1 MKTVILTLVFTA
13 IVAVN
18 SFASSINPK
27 SNIKDV
33 LNKEITYPEFA
44 KEQKLEG
51 VVMVSFSINESGLI
65 NIDLTNASNED
76 LKKYVIEKLK
86 KLIFKD
92 SNDIEIKS
100 KYNMKFEF
108 KFQ

>member
-18 SFASSINPK
+18 SWASNFNPK
-27 SNIKDV
+27 GDIKNV
-33 LNKEITYPEFA
+33 INKEITYPEFA

-51 VVMVSFSINESGLI
+51 VVMVSFSVNESGLI

-76 LKKYVIEKLK
+76 LKNYVIEKLK
-86 KLIFKD
+86 NLIFRDTKT
-92 SNDIEIKS
+92 SES

-108 KFQ
+108 KIQ